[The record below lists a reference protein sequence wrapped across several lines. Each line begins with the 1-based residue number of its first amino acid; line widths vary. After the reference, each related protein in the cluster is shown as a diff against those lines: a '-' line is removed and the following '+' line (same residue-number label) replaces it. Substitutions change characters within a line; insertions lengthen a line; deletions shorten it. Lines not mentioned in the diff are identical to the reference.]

1 MKTIWSAASGAI
13 AFTIIMLGSINLD
26 MSVAA
31 SEKSLF
37 LAYPPNNHQTTSDK
51 IFLVGSAAA
60 SGEVFINGQPI
71 QRSQA
76 GYFAPSFPLKMG
88 NNIFT
93 LRYNNKEIQVKVTR
107 ISNTPEIPVG
117 VAFAKNSLTPSLNIA
132 RMPNE
137 SICFGA
143 VAPANSTVSVR
154 LGDKNIPLFPQSQ
167 TVQLPPNSAV
177 LTSTNQPTIS
187 RGGNYQ
193 GCYIFSEIG
202 NLGTPIFELSLN
214 GQTISQQGTGNIKI
228 LPPNELQVVEVI
240 APAGVARTGP
250 STDHSRLTPLPK
262 GTIASVTA
270 TEGEWLRLD
279 YGGWIK
285 REETRSLSN
294 NIPPKTIIRGVNYRQ
309 IEGATEIIF
318 PLQVPVPIS
327 IQQGEKQFTLTL
339 YNTTAQT
346 DTIRLDDDPII
357 KRLDWQQIAPEQV
370 EYTFNLKSEQQW
382 GYDVKYQG
390 TNLVLTLRHP
400 PQQLKQNNAPLQGIK
415 ILLDPGHGGAETG
428 ARGPNGYT
436 EKEVNLMVSKL
447 LEKELIKRGA
457 TVYLTRKDDRDV
469 SLPER
474 VEAIAKIKPTIA
486 LSIHYNA
493 LPDWGDAI
501 NTKGIGMFWYH
512 AQAHGLAIF
521 LHNYLV
527 AKLNRPSYGV
537 FWNNL
542 ALTRPH
548 TAPSVLLE
556 LGFMI
561 NPDEFEWIENS
572 QEQQKLAQTLADGIV
587 EWFASEIMNYEL

>member
-1 MKTIWSAASGAI
+1 MKTIWGAI
-13 AFTIIMLGSINLD
+13 AFAIIMLGSINLD

-31 SEKSLF
+31 SEKSLY

-51 IFLVGSAAA
+51 IFLVGSASA
-60 SGEVFINGQPI
+60 SGEVLINSQPI

-93 LRYNNKEIQVKVTR
+93 LRYKNKEIQVKVTR
-107 ISNTPEIPVG
+107 IANTPEVPIG
-117 VAFAKNSLTPSLNIA
+117 VAFAKDSLAPSLDIA

-143 VAPANSTVSVR
+143 IAPANATVSVR
-154 LGDKNIPLFPQSQ
+154 LGNSIISLFPQLQ
-167 TVQLPPNSAV
+167 TVQLQPNSAV
-177 LTSTNQPTIS
+177 LTSTNQSTIS
-187 RGGNYQ
+187 RRGNYQ
-193 GCYIFSEIG
+193 GCSTFSKIG
-202 NLGTPIFELSLN
+202 TLGNPIFELSLN
-214 GQTISQQGTGNIKI
+214 GQTISQQGTGKIEI
-228 LPPNELQVVEVI
+228 LPPNKLQVVEVI
-240 APAGVARTGP
+240 VQSGVARTGP
-250 STDHSRLTPLPK
+250 STDYSRLTPLPK

-270 TEGEWLRLD
+270 IEGEWLRLD

-285 REETRSLSN
+285 REETRSLSH
-294 NIPPKTIIRGVNYRQ
+294 NISPKSFIRGVNYRQ

-318 PLQVPVPIS
+318 PLQIPVPIS
-327 IQQGEKQFTLTL
+327 IQQGEKQLALTL

-400 PQQLKQNNAPLQGIK
+400 PQQLKQNNLSLQGIK
-415 ILLDPGHGGAETG
+415 ILIDPGHGGTETG

-436 EKEVNLMVSKL
+436 EKEVNLVVSKL
-447 LEKELIKRGA
+447 LEQELIKRGA
-457 TVYLTRKDDRDV
+457 TVYLTRKDDRDI
-469 SLPER
+469 SLQER
-474 VEAIAKIKPTIA
+474 VETINKIKPTVA

-501 NTKGIGMFWYH
+501 NTKGVGMFWYH
-512 AQAHGLAIF
+512 AQAHSLAIF
-521 LHNYLV
+521 LHHYLV
-527 AKLNRPSYGV
+527 TKLNRPSYGV
-537 FWNNL
+537 YWNNL

-548 TAPSVLLE
+548 TTPSVLLE

-561 NPDEFEWIENS
+561 NPDEFEWIENT
-572 QEQQKLAQTLADGIV
+572 QEQKKLAQTLANGIV
-587 EWFASEIMNYEL
+587 EWFASIAVLN

>member
-1 MKTIWSAASGAI
+1 MKSIGDAALNAI
-13 AFTIIMLGSINLD
+13 AFASILLGSINLD

-31 SEKSLF
+31 SEKSLY

-51 IFLVGSAAA
+51 IFLVGSASAA
-60 SGEVFINGQPI
+60 GEVLINGQPI
-71 QRSQA
+71 QRSKA

-88 NNIFT
+88 DNLFT
-93 LRYNNKEIQVKVTR
+93 LRYQNKEIKVKVTR
-107 ISNTPEIPVG
+107 ISNTPEVPIG
-117 VAFAKNSLTPSLNIA
+117 VAFAKNSLTPSLDIA
-132 RMPNE
+132 RLPNE

-143 VAPANSTVSVR
+143 IAPANASVSVR
-154 LGDKNIPLFPQSQ
+154 LGDTVIPLLPQAQ
-167 TVQLPPNSAV
+167 TVQLQPNSAV
-177 LTSTNQPTIS
+177 LTATNQPTIS
-187 RGGNYQ
+187 KGGNYQ
-193 GCYIFSEIG
+193 GCSTFSTIG
-202 NLGTPIFELSLN
+202 NLETPIFQLSFN
-214 GQTISQQGTGNIKI
+214 NQTISQQGTGNIEI
-228 LPPNELQVVEVI
+228 LPPNKLQVVEVI
-240 APAGVARTGP
+240 AQSGVARTGP
-250 STDHSRLTPLPK
+250 STDYSRLTPLPK

-285 REETRSLSN
+285 REETRSLPN
-294 NIPPKTIIRGVNYRQ
+294 NIPPKSLIRGVNYRQ
-309 IEGATEIIF
+309 IEGATEIVF
-318 PLQVPVPIS
+318 PLQVSVPIS
-327 IQQGEKQFTLTL
+327 IQQGEKQLTLTL

-390 TNLVLTLRHP
+390 TNLILTLRHP
-400 PQQLKQNNAPLQGIK
+400 PQQLKQNNTPLQGIK
-415 ILLDPGHGGAETG
+415 ILLDPGHGGIETG

-436 EKEVNLMVSKL
+436 EKEVNLVVSKL

-457 TVYLTRKDDRDV
+457 TVYLTREDDRDL
-469 SLPER
+469 SLPDR
-474 VEAIAKIKPTIA
+474 VEMINKIRPTVA

-512 AQAHGLAIF
+512 AQAHSLAMF

-527 AKLNRPSYGV
+527 TKLNRPSYGV

-548 TAPSVLLE
+548 TTPSVLLE

-561 NPDEFEWIENS
+561 NPDEFEWIENP
-572 QEQQKLAQTLADGIV
+572 QEQEKLAKTLADGIV
-587 EWFASEIMNYEL
+587 EWFTTSE

>member
-1 MKTIWSAASGAI
+1 MKTIGDTIAQIATPWTI
-13 AFTIIMLGSINLD
+13 AFASIMLGSFNLD
-26 MSVAA
+26 IPIAA
-31 SEKSLF
+31 SEKSLY

-51 IFLVGSAAA
+51 IFLVGSASA
-60 SGEVFINGQPI
+60 SGEVLINGQPI
-71 QRSQA
+71 QRSKA

-93 LRYNNKEIQVKVTR
+93 LRYNNQEIQVNVTR
-107 ISNTPEIPVG
+107 ITNTPEVPIG
-117 VAFAKNSLTPSLNIA
+117 VAFAKDSLTPSLDIA

-137 SICFGA
+137 WICFGA
-143 VAPANSTVSVR
+143 IVPANATVSVS
-154 LGDKNIPLFPQSQ
+154 LGDTIIPLLPQSQ

-177 LTSTNQPTIS
+177 LTATNQSTIL

-193 GCYIFSEIG
+193 GCSTFSEIG
-202 NLGTPIFELSLN
+202 NLGTPIFQLSLN
-214 GQTISQQGTGNIKI
+214 GQTISQQGTGNIEI
-228 LPPNELQVVEVI
+228 LPPNKLEVVEVI
-240 APAGVARTGP
+240 AQSGVARSGP
-250 STDHSRLTPLPK
+250 STDYSRLTPLPK

-285 REETRSLSN
+285 REETRSLPS
-294 NIPPKTIIRGVNYRQ
+294 NIPPKSLIRGVNYRQ

-327 IQQGEKQFTLTL
+327 IQQGEKKLTLTL

-346 DTIRLDDDPII
+346 DTIRLDENLII

-390 TNLVLTLRHP
+390 TNLILTLRHP
-400 PQQLKQNNAPLQGIK
+400 PQQLKQRSTPLQGIK
-415 ILLDPGHGGAETG
+415 ILLDPGHGGTETG

-436 EKEVNLMVSKL
+436 EKEVNLVVSKL
-447 LEKELIKRGA
+447 LEKELIDRGA
-457 TVYLTRKDDRDV
+457 TVYLTRKDDRDL
-469 SLPER
+469 SLPDR
-474 VEAIAKIKPTIA
+474 VEMINKIKPTVA
-486 LSIHYNA
+486 FSIHYNA

-501 NTKGIGMFWYH
+501 NTKGVGMFWYH

-527 AKLNRPSYGV
+527 EKLNRPSYGV

-561 NPDEFEWIENS
+561 NPDEFEWIENR
-572 QEQQKLAQTLADGIV
+572 QEQKKLAQTLADGIV
-587 EWFASEIMNYEL
+587 KWFAMN

>member
-1 MKTIWSAASGAI
+1 MKTIWGAI
-13 AFTIIMLGSINLD
+13 AFTSIMLGRINLD

-31 SEKSLF
+31 SEKPLY

-51 IFLVGSAAA
+51 IFFIGSASA
-60 SGEVFINGQPI
+60 SGEVLINGQPI

-93 LRYNNKEIQVKVTR
+93 LRHENQEIKLKVTR
-107 ISNTPEIPVG
+107 IANTPTIPIG
-117 VAFAKNSLTPSLNIA
+117 VAFAKDSLAPSLDIA

-137 SICFGA
+137 SICFSA
-143 VAPANSTVSVR
+143 IAPANATVSVR
-154 LGDKNIPLFPQSQ
+154 LGDRIIPLFPQSQ

-187 RGGNYQ
+187 REGNYQ
-193 GCYIFSEIG
+193 GCSTFSTIG
-202 NLGTPIFELSLN
+202 NLGNPIFQLSFN
-214 GQTISQQGTGNIKI
+214 GQTISQQGTGKIEI
-228 LPPNELQVVEVI
+228 LPSDGLQVIEVI
-240 APAGVARTGP
+240 AQSGVARTGP
-250 STDHSRLTPLPK
+250 STDRSRLTPLPK

-285 REETRSLSN
+285 REETRSLPH
-294 NIPPKTIIRGVNYRQ
+294 NIPPKSLIRGVNYQ
-309 IEGATEIIF
+309 QVGGATEITF
-318 PLQVPVPIS
+318 PLQVPVPIR
-327 IQQGEKQFTLTL
+327 IQQGEKRLVLTL

-357 KRLDWQQIAPEQV
+357 KRLDWQQIAPGQV

-390 TNLVLTLRHP
+390 TNLILTLRHP
-400 PQQLKQNNAPLQGIK
+400 PQQLKQNSTPLQGIK
-415 ILLDPGHGGAETG
+415 ILLDPGHGGTETG

-436 EKEVNLMVSKL
+436 EKEVNLVVSKL

-457 TVYLTRKDDRDV
+457 TVYLTREDDREI
-469 SLPER
+469 SLVER
-474 VEAIAKIKPTIA
+474 VDTINKIKPTVA

-501 NTKGIGMFWYH
+501 NTKGVGMFWYH
-512 AQAHGLAIF
+512 AQAHSLAIF

-548 TAPSVLLE
+548 ITPSVLLE

-561 NPDEFEWIENS
+561 NPDEFEWIENR
-572 QEQQKLAQTLADGIV
+572 QEQAKLAQILADGIV
-587 EWFASEIMNYEL
+587 EWFATVN